1 MPPEGGIAAADKN
14 IFFASFFGDFIHNG
28 RNLFMGLFCL
38 GFCKASGICQYV
50 KQLVFFCK
58 AFRNAVFRPIC
69 VYRNIMDSLH
79 TGRVV
84 VQHNDFLVVLCNFLL
99 QKGVCQ
105 GLVNRGIRSKHLCV

>member
-58 AFRNAVFRPIC
+58 AFRNEPPLIFRLFYLDARQAFKIL
-69 VYRNIMDSLH
+69 YNAAM
-79 TGRVV
+79 VV
-84 VQHNDFLVVLCNFLL
+84 IHMPVDF
-99 QKGVCQ
+99 
-105 GLVNRGIRSKHLCV
+105 